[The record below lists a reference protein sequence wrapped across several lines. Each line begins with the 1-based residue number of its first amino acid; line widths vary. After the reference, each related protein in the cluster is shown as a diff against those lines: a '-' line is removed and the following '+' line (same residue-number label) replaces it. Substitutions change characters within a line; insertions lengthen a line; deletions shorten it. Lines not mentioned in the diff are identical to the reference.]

1 MSFGDSEAVF
11 KQRALFMGLPEATFT
26 LLKTKGYSTMALFAF
41 SCNYAP
47 GASSDAAFIEMIKDT
62 LGRDPTAVEVSVL
75 RRLFS
80 ESYANVAADIKSQ
93 IEQTDETVARKLAP
107 AERAQRLAEQKARLS
122 GISIKGQH
130 EPGDALVDR
139 CCAAYENDRLVYI
152 EWASCI
158 SREYELSNNTKKDA
172 SLTLNADGTLKMS
185 KQSKTDPIPSTNE
198 IQIRYCL
205 VRRGLA
211 LEQANIL
218 DFKLH
223 DEWAE
228 FLMDVRMQDAP
239 PGYQKVSIKQLELAD
254 KKFFTLLGEETRS
267 GIKALGDGRPCD
279 KVFRKIFDAPEVR
292 HLVQPRMAQ
301 AAPAGSKGDEVESP
315 IKKLKPTPGAK
326 GKGSGKGDTFQR
338 APTEL
343 LKLGGVASTSKG
355 NRICFG
361 FNLRSCKLQVKQ
373 QKCDRGLY
381 MYAVSK
387 AVISNT
393 QPLIALI
400 VRSLSD

>member
-11 KQRALFMGLPEATFT
+11 KQRALFMGLPDATFT
-26 LLKTKGYSTMALFAF
+26 LLKNKGYTTMALFAF

-47 GASSDAAFIEMIKDT
+47 GASSDAAFIDMIKDT
-62 LGRDPTAVEVSVL
+62 LSRDPTAVEVSVL

-93 IEQTDETVARKLAP
+93 IEQTDETATRKLAP
-107 AERAQRLAEQKARLS
+107 AERAQRLAEQKARLT
-122 GISIKGQH
+122 GISIKGQY
-130 EPGDALVDR
+130 EPGDALVDK
-139 CCAAYENDRLVYI
+139 CCAAYESDRLVYI
-152 EWASCI
+152 EWSSCI
-158 SREYELSNNTKKDA
+158 SREYELSNNSKKDS
-172 SLTLNADGTLKMS
+172 SLTLNSDGTLKMS
-185 KQSKTDPIPSTNE
+185 KQSKADPIPSTNE

-223 DEWAE
+223 DEWSE

-279 KVFRKIFDAPEVR
+279 KAFRKVFDAPEVR
-292 HLVQPRMAQ
+292 HLLQPRMAQ
-301 AAPAGSKGDEVESP
+301 WTPVNVKSDDGENPV
-315 IKKLKPTPGAK
+315 KKLKPNPSGRVK
-326 GKGSGKGDTFQR
+326 GGGKGDAFQR
-338 APTEL
+338 VPTEL
-343 LKLGGVASTSKG
+343 LKLGGVASTAKG

-373 QKCDRGLY
+373 QKCDRGLH
-381 MYAVSK
+381 VCSVK
-387 AVISNT
+387 GCHK
-393 QPLIALI
+393 QHPALECPD
-400 VRSLSD
+400 RKKSE